1 MTGGNRWEVLPDE
14 FVAEDE
20 TVSADALFA
29 DLMAGYDSLAAS
41 GRGEIVLQTTQA
53 VRAEEDA
60 SVTFYNAQT
69 DELYLMASRQP
80 TASSEFSAAG
90 VRVDYDADGKVVGFA
105 IAQASSRLADVPR
118 RDKLHDRAAA

>member
-1 MTGGNRWEVLPDE
+1 MTGGNRWEVVPDE

-20 TVSADALFA
+20 TVSADTLFA
-29 DLMAGYDSLAAS
+29 DLIEGYDSLAAA

-53 VRAEEDA
+53 VRAADDA
-60 SVTFYNAQT
+60 SATFYNAQT

-90 VRVDYDADGKVVGFA
+90 VRVDYDAEGKVVGFA
-105 IAQASSRLADVPR
+105 ITQASTRLADVPR
-118 RDKLHDRAAA
+118 RDKLHARAAA